1 MKLINKKVMMKQ
13 KTLFTITS
21 LLCICLGTLLI
32 GCDLELQKG
41 SEFDSGIE
49 PQVTFGEMTAW
60 ERLQTN
66 PNDEFDYMIEAIELT
81 GLQAEYNSLTAERT
95 FFLVKNL
102 GFTHNAGI
110 LKLEFGSASIPLEDV
125 DVDKLRNIMKY
136 YILDT
141 YVDQGPDNLV
151 LVDTDY
157 PFNTLSEDINN
168 SYLTIQRNWSFNLR
182 INYSE
187 DIASDTKKSQSVKL
201 HNYIFSNGNAVG
213 HIMERHI
220 RLAPFQ

>member
-1 MKLINKKVMMKQ
+1 MQ

-21 LLCICLGTLLI
+21 FLGILLGTALT

-41 SEFDSGIE
+41 TEFDSGVE

-60 ERLQTN
+60 EWLQTN

-81 GLQAEYNSLTAERT
+81 GLQDEYNSLTSERT
-95 FFLVKNL
+95 FLLLKDI
-102 GFTHNAGI
+102 GFTHNAGV

-125 DVDKLRNIMKY
+125 DVEKLRNIMMY

-141 YVDQGPDNLV
+141 YVDQGPDHLV
-151 LVDTDY
+151 VVDRDY
-157 PFNTLSEDINN
+157 PFNTLSEDPNN
-168 SYLTIQRNWSFNLR
+168 SYLTIHRNWSFNLR

-187 DIASDTKKSQSVKL
+187 DIASETKKSQSVKL

-213 HIMERHI
+213 HMLERHI
-220 RLAPFQ
+220 RLAPFE